1 MIENEFGEFF
11 PPTLDKDGNSY
22 NSQFTLRDYFAAK
35 AMQGLM
41 IPYWETTDKY
51 ESAEA
56 MLKCQVD
63 TAYEYADAMLE
74 RRKS

>member
-11 PPTLDKDGNSY
+11 PPTIDRDGNSY

-35 AMQGLM
+35 ALQAEL
-41 IPYWETTDKY
+41 
-51 ESAEA
+51 SAQSKENGF
-56 MLKCQVD
+56 CVNFD
-63 TAYEYADAMLE
+63 DFSDRAYKIADSMLE